1 MGTRIETFITE
12 KLEAWLGL
20 KINRKKTRIVK
31 LRSKDQRLEFLGYQ
45 IGLGVDLKTRQHYYW
60 RLETSAKDLRRGK
73 GENPEPPAPPK
84 GASPTPENKGRLN
97 QQPQSRANTHRPC
110 QPP

>member
-60 RLETSAKDLRRGK
+60 RFETTAKTFRPGHNQKPD
-73 GENPEPPAPPK
+73 PEAGPPNRY
-84 GASPTPENKGRLN
+84 TPL
-97 QQPQSRANTHRPC
+97 PHILTTHHEP
-110 QPP
+110 

>member
-1 MGTRIETFITE
+1 VVLARHMGTRIETFLTE

-45 IGLGVDLKTRQHYYW
+45 IGLGVDLKTRQHYY
-60 RLETSAKDLRRGK
+60 
-73 GENPEPPAPPK
+73 
-84 GASPTPENKGRLN
+84 
-97 QQPQSRANTHRPC
+97 
-110 QPP
+110 